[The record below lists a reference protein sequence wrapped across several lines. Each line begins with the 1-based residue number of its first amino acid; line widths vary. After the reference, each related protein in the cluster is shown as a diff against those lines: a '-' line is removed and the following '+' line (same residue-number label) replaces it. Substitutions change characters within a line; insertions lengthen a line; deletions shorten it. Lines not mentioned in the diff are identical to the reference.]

1 MLFFFDI
8 VYVVLLKELHAKYKA
23 CVDILLGA
31 CFAALA
37 KPMDKQD
44 GDKLTQTHG
53 IKRPWQAL

>member
-8 VYVVLLKELHAKYKA
+8 VYVVLLKELHAKYK
-23 CVDILLGA
+23 A